1 MTDETI
7 DPEQFVPDP
16 KVRREFGVTA
26 MTLHRWDHDAAL
38 GFPPK
43 IKIRNRNFRSRSAL
57 EAFKA
62 TMLRRAIVAKSE
74 KDARGRCGC

>member
-1 MTDETI
+1 MTEKT
-7 DPEQFVPDP
+7 DPDKFVPDP
-16 KVRREFGVTA
+16 KVLCEFGITE
-26 MTLHRWDHDAAL
+26 MTLHRWDSDQAL

-57 EAFKA
+57 ETFKA

-74 KDARGRCGC
+74 KDSRGG